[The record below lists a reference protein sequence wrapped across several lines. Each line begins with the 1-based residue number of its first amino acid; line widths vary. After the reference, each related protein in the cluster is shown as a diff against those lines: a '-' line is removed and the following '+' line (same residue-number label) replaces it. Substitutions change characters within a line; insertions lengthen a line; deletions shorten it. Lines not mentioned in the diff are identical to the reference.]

1 MILRN
6 TALLASPTFNL
17 RTLTLSTL
25 AFGLSRPRLSQATMA
40 SQQRTSFEPP
50 PGHRN
55 ISPLVYRPKAKSELL
70 AQFLLVVVT
79 FLIATCKLALTIT
92 KMLASVPSR
101 TLQNPLSLFDSLDEL
116 LDIFKTISKIQL
128 AILTAIV
135 YVCYCLIPAICFN
148 TLHSIQSAYKA
159 WVSLTRALPFRVIEG
174 IVLLAQFVDSIGPQ
188 LLEATAGGLILCAGG
203 FLVVYVAYPLF
214 QRLTTTKIQL
224 SYDVD
229 TPPRVHSPSIPE
241 MNSSLKP
248 PDASY
253 VAAKDMAVKHATFSS
268 ELPAIMETVS
278 ESSTTGSTSHWKNFL
293 EREEPREAG
302 GLDRAWDGTERGKA
316 NTEGQHPAFSR
327 LLDEHAALHNRN
339 HQMWSEIERLKKQ
352 VADLH
357 EGKGKLPERAPS
369 FGYLEAMASQQEEK
383 KQRKLAEDNC
393 LEYRAELERL
403 RARLRARMREK
414 DEAHAVELHVWRQR
428 VISTEGK
435 LHHVTI
441 LEHELRA
448 CQKKLRLAMD
458 AAFGSGTET

>member
-1 MILRN
+1 
-6 TALLASPTFNL
+6 
-17 RTLTLSTL
+17 
-25 AFGLSRPRLSQATMA
+25 MA
-40 SQQRTSFEPP
+40 SQQRTSFQAP

-79 FLIATCKLALTIT
+79 FIIATCKLALTIT

-101 TLQNPLSLFDSLDEL
+101 TLQNPSSLFDSIDEL
-116 LDIFKTISKIQL
+116 LDIFKTIPKFQL

-135 YVCYCLIPAICFN
+135 YVGYCLIPAVSFN
-148 TLHSIQSAYKA
+148 ILHSIQSAYQA
-159 WVSLTRALPFRVIEG
+159 WVSFTRALPFRVIEG
-174 IVLLAQFVDSIGPQ
+174 IVLLARFVDTIGPR
-188 LLEATAGGLILCAGG
+188 LLEATVGGLILCAGG
-203 FLVVYVAYPLF
+203 FLVVYVVYPLF
-214 QRLTTTKIQL
+214 QRLTTTKIQP

-241 MNSSLKP
+241 MNSSLKL

-253 VAAKDMAVKHATFSS
+253 VAAKDKAVKHATFSS
-268 ELPAIMETVS
+268 EPPTIMETFS
-278 ESSTTGSTSHWKNFL
+278 ESSTTGSTSRWKAFL
-293 EREEPREAG
+293 EREEPREARRS
-302 GLDRAWDGTERGKA
+302 DRDWDGNELGKA
-316 NTEGQHPAFSR
+316 NTEGEHPAFSR

-339 HQMWSEIERLKKQ
+339 HQMWSEIESLKKQ

-357 EGKGKLPERAPS
+357 ENKPVGQGFVDKGKMPERAPR

-403 RARLRARMREK
+403 RARMREK
-414 DEAHAVELHVWRQR
+414 DEAHAVELHVWRRR
-428 VISTEGK
+428 VVSAEAK
-435 LHHVTI
+435 LHHITI

-448 CQKKLRLAMD
+448 CQEKLRLAMD